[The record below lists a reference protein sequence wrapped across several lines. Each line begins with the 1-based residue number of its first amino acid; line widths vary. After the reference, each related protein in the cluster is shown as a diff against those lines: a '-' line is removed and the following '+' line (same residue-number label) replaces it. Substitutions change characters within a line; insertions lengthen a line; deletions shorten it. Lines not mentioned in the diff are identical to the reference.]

1 MRLPVARQSELQ
13 KDSGTEVSGG
23 GPRGAGP
30 VLLGSGSVVSD

>member
-1 MRLPVARQSELQ
+1 MRLPVERQSELQ
-13 KDSGTEVSGG
+13 KDQRNRGVGR